1 MFTFLRNSAFTVA
14 ALALGATIA
23 QAETIRLGTEGAYAP
38 FNSVSESG
46 ELNGFDI
53 DIGNA
58 ICAEM
63 QVSCEWS
70 THEWGGIIPALN
82 SGKFDVI
89 IASMAIT
96 EDRMK
101 KVAFSDPYYFNTM
114 RFAALKELEL
124 ADATPETLDGM
135 ILGTQS
141 GGVASKVLTQYF
153 PDNNVKLYPTLGEAF
168 LDMESGRLDLVLES
182 KFAIADWMA
191 DGVDCC
197 EFVGQ
202 DFLLDGTIGAGMAFR
217 KDETDLRDR
226 VNVALAKIIENGTYD
241 EIRAEYFG
249 FDIRSKPIA
258 VSELFAK

>member
-1 MFTFLRNSAFTVA
+1 MKKSTVMAAA
-14 ALALGATIA
+14 ALALGAGLA
-23 QAETIRLGTEGAYAP
+23 QAETIRVGTEGAYAP

-46 ELNGFDI
+46 ELVGFDI

-63 QVSCEWS
+63 QVTCEWS

-82 SGKFDVI
+82 SGKFDVLL
-89 IASMAIT
+89 ASMAIT
-96 EDRMK
+96 PERME

-114 RFAALKELEL
+114 RFAALKDLGLE
-124 ADATPETLDGM
+124 DATPETLEGM
-135 ILGTQS
+135 VLGTQA
-141 GGVASKVLTQYF
+141 GGVASKVLNQYF
-153 PDNNVKLYPTLGEAF
+153 PDSEIKLYPKLGEAF

-182 KFAIADWMA
+182 KFALADWMN

-217 KDETDLRDR
+217 KEDADLRDR
-226 VNVALAKIIENGTYD
+226 VNEALATIIENGTYD
-241 EIRAEYFG
+241 EIRQKYFE
-249 FDIRSKPIA
+249 FDIRGKPIA
-258 VSELFAK
+258 VSELFGD

>member
-1 MFTFLRNSAFTVA
+1 MFVFMRNSALAVA
-14 ALALGATIA
+14 MLALGAGMA

-63 QVSCEWS
+63 EVTCEWS
-70 THEWGGIIPALN
+70 THDWGGVIPALN
-82 SGKFDVI
+82 SGKFDVL

-96 EDRMK
+96 DERME

-114 RFAALKELEL
+114 RFVALKELGLE
-124 ADATPETLDGM
+124 DATPETLDGKV
-135 ILGTQS
+135 LGTQS
-141 GGVASKVLTQYF
+141 GGVASKVLKQYF
-153 PDNNVKLYPTLGEAF
+153 PDNDVKLYPKLGEAF

-182 KFAIADWMA
+182 KFALADWIA

-217 KDETDLRDR
+217 KDGTDLRDR
-226 VNVALAKIIENGTYD
+226 FNIALATIIENGTYD
-241 EIRAEYFG
+241 EIRAKYFD